1 MNKLF
6 PIILVIVG
14 GFFIFGDDIK
24 LDSFIPSTT
33 SEVII
38 ERDIPNSTKEKMSGL
53 VDIIKNS
60 SATKEQKNQASMLW
74 IANGDIWSISKVNV
88 NSDKLTDYN
97 KELLSI
103 FSIQYPELL
112 NAFPGFSQEVEKIF
126 FEEFGEYPKPIDD
139 ELRKKIV
146 EVFYGIGWAF
156 SQ

>member
-6 PIILVIVG
+6 PIILVLVG

-38 ERDIPNSTKEKMSGL
+38 ERDIPNSTKE
-53 VDIIKNS
+53 
-60 SATKEQKNQASMLW
+60 QKNQASMLW
-74 IANGDIWSISKVNV
+74 IANGDIWSVSKVNI
-88 NSDKLTDYN
+88 NSDKLSNYN
-97 KELLSI
+97 NELLSI